1 MGDPIRFKNQFRAPK
16 KRWNK
21 ARIETERGIKETY
34 GLKNKKELWRMEAIL
49 KNKRENARKLL
60 ALPLDQRIKREKELL
75 DGLKKYGLVKDNS
88 ILDDVLSLRLEE
100 ILERRLQTIVMR
112 KNLANT
118 PKQARQFIV
127 HGHIAIN
134 KRKMTTPSYLVPLKE
149 ETQIEYYGKEMFLM
163 AKIDKTKKLLKKEE
177 VNELQ
182 KEFEDTVPEELKQE
196 MATTETELPEIT
208 ETIEAE
214 AKEEG
219 EQ

>member
-21 ARIETERGIKETY
+21 ARIESEKEIKNTY

-60 ALPLDQRIKREKELL
+60 ALPLEQRLKREKELL
-75 DGLKKYGLVKDNS
+75 EGLKKYGLVKDNA
-88 ILDDVLSLRLEE
+88 ILDDVLSLKLEE

-127 HGHIAIN
+127 HGHISVD
-134 KRKMTTPSYLVPLKE
+134 KQKMTTPSYLVTLSE
-149 ETQIEYYGKEMFLM
+149 ESKIEYYGKEMFIQ
-163 AKIDKTKKLLKKEE
+163 AKQDKTKKLIKKE
-177 VNELQ
+177 NELQ
-182 KEFEDTVPEELKQE
+182 KEFEDTVPEELKKE
-196 MATTETELPEIT
+196 MAEEETALPEIEEI
-208 ETIEAE
+208 ETKI
-214 AKEEG
+214 EG
-219 EQ
+219 EEQ

>member
-1 MGDPIRFKNQFRAPK
+1 MGDPKRFKNQFRAPK

-21 ARIETERGIKETY
+21 ARIESEKEIKKNY

-60 ALPLDQRIKREKELL
+60 ALPLEQRLKREKELL
-75 DGLKKYGLVKDNS
+75 EGLKKYGLVKENA

-127 HGHIAIN
+127 HGHISVN
-134 KRKMTTPSYLVPLKE
+134 KQKMTTPSYLVPISKE
-149 ETQIEYYGKEMFLM
+149 NKIEYYGKEMFIQ
-163 AKIDKTKKLLKKEE
+163 AKHDKTKKLIKKE
-177 VNELQ
+177 NELQ
-182 KEFEDTVPEELKQE
+182 KEFEETVPEELKKE
-196 MATTETELPEIT
+196 MQAEETALPEIEEIAT
-208 ETIEAE
+208 
-214 AKEEG
+214 KQEG
-219 EQ
+219 EEE

>member
-21 ARIETERGIKETY
+21 ARIESEKEIKKTY

-60 ALPLDQRIKREKELL
+60 ALPLEQRLKREKELL
-75 DGLKKYGLVKDNS
+75 EGLKKYGLVKDNA
-88 ILDDVLSLRLEE
+88 ILDDVLSLKLEE

-127 HGHIAIN
+127 HGHISVD
-134 KRKMTTPSYLVPLKE
+134 KQKMTTPSYLVTLNE
-149 ETQIEYYGKEMFLM
+149 ESKIEYYGKEMFIQ
-163 AKIDKTKKLLKKEE
+163 AKQDKTKKLIKKE
-177 VNELQ
+177 NELQ
-182 KEFEDTVPEELKQE
+182 KEFEDTVPEELKKE
-196 MATTETELPEIT
+196 MAEEETALPEIEEIAT
-208 ETIEAE
+208 
-214 AKEEG
+214 KEEG
-219 EQ
+219 EEQ